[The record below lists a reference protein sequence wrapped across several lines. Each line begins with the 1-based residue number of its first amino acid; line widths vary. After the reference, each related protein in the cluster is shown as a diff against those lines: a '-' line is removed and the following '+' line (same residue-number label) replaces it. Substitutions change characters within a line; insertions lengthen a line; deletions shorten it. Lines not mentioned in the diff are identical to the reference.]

1 MCYDSA
7 AMYQKIL
14 RQNFVCFEK
23 LADFL
28 LLNDEQRGRLTA
40 RPNFPLKLPMRLA
53 QKIEK
58 GTLDDPI
65 LKQFLPT
72 IDEEAD
78 LAGFVLDPVGDRH
91 SQKTERLLHKYHGR
105 VLLVTTGV
113 CAMHC
118 RYCFRQNFSYG
129 EGEATFQNE
138 LRYIRDEI
146 TIREVILSGGDPLS
160 LPNRVLRGLLKALSG
175 IPHVKHIRFHSRFP
189 LGIPERIDGEFLS
202 ILEGLPQ
209 HIWFVLHC
217 NHARELDR
225 DIADAMG
232 TLKKQGV
239 TLLNQ
244 AVLLKGV
251 NDSLEALKTLSEA
264 LLDCGILPYYLHQLD
279 RVRGTFHFEVE
290 EKRGLQLIDQLK
302 AVLPGYAVPR
312 YVKEI
317 AGEASK
323 SALF

>member
-1 MCYDSA
+1 MCYDVC
-7 AMYQKIL
+7 AMYQKML

-28 LLNDEQRGRLTA
+28 LLSHDQRARLCE
-40 RPNFPLKLPMRLA
+40 RPHFPLKLPLRLA

-58 GTLDDPI
+58 GTLEDPI

-72 IDEEAD
+72 VDEEAD
-78 LAGFVLDPVGDRH
+78 LAGFVLDPVGDRQ

-129 EGEATFQNE
+129 EGDAAFHNE
-138 LRYIRDEI
+138 LRYIREDA

-160 LPNRVLRGLLKALSG
+160 LPNRVLKSLLEELSG

-189 LGIPERIDGEFLS
+189 VGIPERIDGEFLS
-202 ILEGLPQ
+202 MLEGLPQ
-209 HIWFVLHC
+209 QIWFVLHC

-225 DIADAMG
+225 DIANAMG
-232 TLKKQGV
+232 TLKKQGAA
-239 TLLNQ
+239 LLNQ

-251 NDSLEALKTLSEA
+251 NDSLEALKALSES
-264 LLDCGILPYYLHQLD
+264 LLDYGILPYYLHQLD
-279 RVRGTFHFEVE
+279 RVRGAFHFEVE